1 MAIPFFW
8 IALVACCLYA
18 LIRGGAPERIGAAI
32 FIAAVIFTGLAAS
45 SMEGKAFRSPEFGL
59 LMVDGAM
66 LVAFLILTTTS
77 SRFWPI
83 WMSGLQAV
91 QVAGHLAKLADP
103 GLIYWAYG
111 VAQGL
116 WSYPMMALL
125 AAATWRHRKRLKQT
139 GVDSAWRN
147 SSWRSVRPPPRSGPT
162 G

>member
-8 IALVACCLYA
+8 IALVASCLYA
-18 LIRGGAPERIGAAI
+18 LIRGGAPERIGAVI
-32 FIAAVIFTGLAAS
+32 FILAVLVTPLAAS
-45 SMEGKAFRSPEFGL
+45 SMQGKAFRTPELGL
-59 LMVDGAM
+59 LLIDAAM
-66 LVAFLILTTTS
+66 LIAFLALTLTS

-91 QVAGHLAKLADP
+91 QVAGHLARLADP

-125 AAATWRHRKRLKQT
+125 AAATWRHRERLRRF
-139 GVDSAWRN
+139 GVDNAWRN
-147 SSWRSVRPPPRSGPT
+147 SSRRSAPSPGGPGRT